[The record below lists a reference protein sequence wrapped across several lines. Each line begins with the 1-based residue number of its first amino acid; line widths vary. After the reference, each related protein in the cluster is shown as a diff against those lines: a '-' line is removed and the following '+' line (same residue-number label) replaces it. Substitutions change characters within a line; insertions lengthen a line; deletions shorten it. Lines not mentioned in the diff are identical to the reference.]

1 MKKCWENKY
10 VLYSFSLTISIIIFL
25 SANAFGQKLAPKNII
40 NKDAMT
46 AIEIRDSIIHPSV
59 PTVGTLSSYWYKFIP
74 KKDTLLIFDLVAI
87 DPEHHYGFS
96 VYQYEKANGTT
107 NKKPKLKG
115 VRAVYSTGYFNPH
128 GPRGLSLSAKK
139 DTLQTTEGYTQSYV
153 KPLPIKA
160 GDSCYIVVDWTFANS
175 WEKGFKLYLYDLW
188 PNKPKRLKEKPV
200 VKPKEIVLENVLFE
214 INKSTLLKESY
225 ASLDILVNQLVS
237 QKTMTIDIKG
247 HTDNV
252 GDETKNQGL
261 SEKRAKAVFDYLISK
276 KISPGQLYYHGL
288 GSKEPIASN
297 ETEEGRKKNRRV
309 AFIVVTK

>member
-1 MKKCWENKY
+1 
-10 VLYSFSLTISIIIFL
+10 
-25 SANAFGQKLAPKNII
+25 
-40 NKDAMT
+40 MT